1 MKFSLRSNAQMARS
15 ASRKGTFMRTI
26 SVLLSI
32 FLSLQTWAFESH
44 SAEMNNI
51 ADMKKRSEI
60 IDEILAQ
67 RFEQILPGIMR
78 RSGIDMW
85 VIMSREYNEDPVLK
99 TMLPST
105 WMSARRHTM
114 LVIYDAGQGKPLEM
128 LAVARY
134 ARVCLR

>member
-1 MKFSLRSNAQMARS
+1 
-15 ASRKGTFMRTI
+15 MRTI

-67 RFEQILPGIMR
+67 RFEQILPGSPIFL
-78 RSGIDMW
+78 SWIPGHVGGVQLKHDF
-85 VIMSREYNEDPVLK
+85 VILRVL
-99 TMLPST
+99 
-105 WMSARRHTM
+105 
-114 LVIYDAGQGKPLEM
+114 
-128 LAVARY
+128 
-134 ARVCLR
+134 